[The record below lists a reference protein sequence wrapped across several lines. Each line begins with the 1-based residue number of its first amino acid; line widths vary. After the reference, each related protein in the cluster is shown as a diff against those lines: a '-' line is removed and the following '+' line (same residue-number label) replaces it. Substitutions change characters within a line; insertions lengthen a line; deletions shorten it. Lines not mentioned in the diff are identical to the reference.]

1 MASSQNIRGGAPLR
15 SQMVAT
21 MNGAVFVAAPQPP
34 RGGWAAWFS
43 RWSPTM
49 SGRVSDGVLQIRL
62 PWPVWIAIIGCAA
75 AIIGSGAVLL
85 WRTRALEIAHADMK
99 ISIEAIAV
107 KLESTAYRT
116 SDAARDFRVRDET
129 LESVQRRLEHLEQVA
144 MQKASGNP

>member
-1 MASSQNIRGGAPLR
+1 
-15 SQMVAT
+15 
-21 MNGAVFVAAPQPP
+21 
-34 RGGWAAWFS
+34 
-43 RWSPTM
+43 M

-62 PWPVWIAIIGCAA
+62 PWPVWIAIIGCVAS
-75 AIIGSGAVLL
+75 IIGSGAVLL
-85 WRTRALEIAHADMK
+85 WRTRALEIAYADMK